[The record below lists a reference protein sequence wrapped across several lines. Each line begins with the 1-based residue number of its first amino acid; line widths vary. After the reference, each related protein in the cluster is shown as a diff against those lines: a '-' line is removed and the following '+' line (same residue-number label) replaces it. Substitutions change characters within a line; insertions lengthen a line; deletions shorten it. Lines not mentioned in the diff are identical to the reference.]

1 MKLALQNEVA
11 ISNDEVRQLDRAYVF
26 HSWSMQGNLN
36 PLVIAGAKGCELWDY
51 EGNTYLDFSSQLV
64 NVNIGYQHP
73 RVLAAMKAQL
83 EELVTIAP
91 ATANLARGEA
101 AKRIVELAPE
111 GFSKVFFT
119 NAGADANENAIRMA
133 RLYTGR
139 DKVLSAYRS
148 YHGNTG
154 SAIAATGDWRRV
166 PNEYSRGHV
175 HFFNP
180 YLYRS
185 EFNAVTEEEECQRAL
200 AHLRRIIECEGPGA
214 IAAILLESIPGTAG
228 ILVPPDGYMQGVR
241 ALADEFGIVL
251 ILDEVMAGF
260 GRTGSWFAFEQ
271 DGVVPDLVTFAKGVN
286 AGYVPAGGVLIS
298 DPIARYFDDHFFAG
312 GLTYSGHPLAM
323 AAIVAT
329 IDAMKEENI
338 VENAAQMGNH
348 VLRPGLEA
356 LAEKHAII
364 GHVRGRGLFQ
374 ALELVSSREQKTP
387 LTAADMAA
395 INVQNRVNGVLSQ
408 LPAEATKTGVTTE
421 KQQNAELLTFALY
434 SPDNRFD
441 QTFLNNYVKI
451 NVEPRLKRIGGV
463 GKAQLFGSNYS
474 MRLWLRP
481 DKMAQYGLIPD
492 DISSVLAKQNIE
504 AATGSFG
511 ANHPTANEYTMKYRG
526 RLSTAEEFGELVP
539 LTSWFF
545 LLKRPCFSK
554 RYP

>member
-1 MKLALQNEVA
+1 MKLAIHNEVA
-11 ISNDEVRQLDRAYVF
+11 VSNDEVRQLDRAYVF

-36 PLVIAGAKGCELWDY
+36 PLVIAGAQGCELWDY
-51 EGNTYLDFSSQLV
+51 EGNTWLDFSSQLV

-83 EELVTIAP
+83 ETLVTIAP

-101 AKRIVELAPE
+101 AKRIVDLAPA

-166 PNEYSRGHV
+166 PNEFSRGHV

-185 EFNAVTEEEECQRAL
+185 EFNAATEEEECQRAL
-200 AHLRRIIECEGPGA
+200 AHLRRIIECEGPTA

-228 ILVPPDGYMQGVR
+228 ILVPPAGYMQGVR

-298 DPIARYFDDHFFAG
+298 EPIARYFDDHFFAG

-329 IDAMKEENI
+329 IDAMKEEKV
-338 VENAAQMGNH
+338 VENAASIGNE

-364 GHVRGRGLFQ
+364 GEVRGRGLFQ
-374 ALELVSSREQKTP
+374 ALGLVSSPEQK
-387 LTAADMAA
+387 
-395 INVQNRVNGVLSQ
+395 
-408 LPAEATKTGVTTE
+408 
-421 KQQNAELLTFALY
+421 
-434 SPDNRFD
+434 
-441 QTFLNNYVKI
+441 
-451 NVEPRLKRIGGV
+451 
-463 GKAQLFGSNYS
+463 
-474 MRLWLRP
+474 
-481 DKMAQYGLIPD
+481 
-492 DISSVLAKQNIE
+492 
-504 AATGSFG
+504 
-511 ANHPTANEYTMKYRG
+511 
-526 RLSTAEEFGELVP
+526 
-539 LTSWFF
+539 
-545 LLKRPCFSK
+545 
-554 RYP
+554 